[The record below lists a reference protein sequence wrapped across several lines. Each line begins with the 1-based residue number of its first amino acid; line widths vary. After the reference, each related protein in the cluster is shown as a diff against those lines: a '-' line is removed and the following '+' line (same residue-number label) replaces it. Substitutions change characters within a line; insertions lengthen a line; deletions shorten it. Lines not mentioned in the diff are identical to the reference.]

1 MKKILC
7 TKKKKEPEVQN
18 VWHYEN
24 DRCQA
29 ICRRQDHPL
38 FQTDIPD
45 RFITKNPEHVNCV
58 KCQRI
63 MAQMGIVPAAE
74 MEVVA

>member
-45 RFITKNPEHVNCV
+45 RFITKNPAHVNCA
-58 KCQRI
+58 KCQQI
-63 MAQMGIVPAAE
+63 MARMGIVPAAE

>member
-1 MKKILC
+1 MKKCLC
-7 TKKKKEPEVQN
+7 LKKKKEKEQNN

-38 FQTDIPD
+38 FKTDIPD
-45 RFITKNPEHVNCV
+45 RFITKNPVHVNCA
-58 KCQRI
+58 KCQQI
-63 MAQMGIVPAAE
+63 MAKMGITIPAE

>member
-38 FQTDIPD
+38 FATTVPD
-45 RFITKNPEHVNCV
+45 RFITKNPVHVNCA
-58 KCQRI
+58 KCQQI
-63 MAQMGIVPAAE
+63 MAKMGISIPAE

>member
-1 MKKILC
+1 MKKCLC
-7 TKKKKEPEVQN
+7 LKKKEKEQNN

-38 FQTDIPD
+38 FATDIPD
-45 RFITKNPEHVNCV
+45 RYITKNPVHVNCV

-63 MAQMGIVPAAE
+63 MARMGIVPAAE

>member
-1 MKKILC
+1 MKKCLC
-7 TKKKKEPEVQN
+7 LKKKKEKEQNN

-29 ICRRQDHPL
+29 ICRRHDHPL
-38 FQTDIPD
+38 FKTNIPD
-45 RFITKNPEHVNCV
+45 RYITKNPAHVNCV
-58 KCQRI
+58 KCQQI